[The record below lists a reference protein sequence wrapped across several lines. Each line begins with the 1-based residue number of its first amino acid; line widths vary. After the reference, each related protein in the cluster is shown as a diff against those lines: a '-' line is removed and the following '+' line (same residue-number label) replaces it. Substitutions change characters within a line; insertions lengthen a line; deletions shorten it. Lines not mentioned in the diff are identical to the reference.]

1 MASHAVLQVPVD
13 TADRELATQGAPVRQ
28 ITARTR
34 RSAPG
39 AQANEAGTGEQ
50 DIRTGP
56 QIRAFLCA
64 GVRAEGPLVA
74 GLPGARAEGEPGGP
88 REKSA
93 TAGSASSCR
102 RRYPCLLYLPC
113 RPCRPPAR
121 HQSRHQAR
129 QSKSGARRHQAQKR
143 GGTTTPR
150 AQCGREKCE
159 GAATRRG
166 KWPAWRDCPRAPR
179 LRGGARTS
187 PAIARSSNLA
197 EGKEKR
203 FKF

>member
-1 MASHAVLQVPVD
+1 MK
-13 TADRELATQGAPVRQ
+13 R
-28 ITARTR
+28 
-34 RSAPG
+34 
-39 AQANEAGTGEQ
+39 EAGTGEQ

-150 AQCGREKCE
+150 AQCGREKGE
-159 GAATRRG
+159 GDATRRG

-197 EGKEKR
+197 GLRSKNLKERKKGVKTKNPVGILDLADE
-203 FKF
+203 KFQVDNEATLRDTCGSNFST